1 MIGQKYDP
9 VDQVSEPVD
18 EEMGRMTYVT
28 KILNG
33 ELRIEQMY
41 TESLMEN
48 TIDRKTMNL
57 VAVKCRSL

>member
-1 MIGQKYDP
+1 MIGQKYDL